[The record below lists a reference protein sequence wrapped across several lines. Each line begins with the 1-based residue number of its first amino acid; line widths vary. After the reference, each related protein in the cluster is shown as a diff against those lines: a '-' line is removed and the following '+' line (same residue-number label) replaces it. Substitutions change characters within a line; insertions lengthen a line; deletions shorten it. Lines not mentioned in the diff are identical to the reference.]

1 MRSNFWQ
8 IFFGLLLV
16 VIGALYLFDSFG
28 LMDFSI
34 WDFFDKFWP
43 LILIILGLM
52 IIFSGTRANR
62 MVKEG
67 DGANTERV
75 FGDIHLDK
83 SAVQSGVN
91 RYSSFIGDIHLRIS
105 ESELGEGEHEIRI
118 NTFIGDAKIYLP
130 KDAQFSCKH
139 TAAIGDLKSEG
150 MELVTAGNGKFST
163 KEFNS
168 ASSKLFIRFSA
179 FIGDLK
185 IVAV

>member
-8 IFFGLLLV
+8 TFFGLLLIA
-16 VIGALYLFDSFG
+16 IGVLYLFDSFG
-28 LMDFSI
+28 IVDFSI

-43 LILIILGLM
+43 VILIILGLM
-52 IIFSGTRANR
+52 IIFSSSRTNR
-62 MVKEG
+62 IMKEG
-67 DGANTERV
+67 DGANTERI

-83 SAVQSGVN
+83 SAIQSGVN

-105 ESELGEGEHEIRI
+105 KSELGEGEHEIRI

-130 KDAQFSCKH
+130 GDTQFSCKH

-150 MELVTAGNGKFST
+150 VELVTASNGKFST

-168 ASSKLFIRFSA
+168 ASSRLIIRFSA

-185 IVAV
+185 IVAT